1 MPSMA
6 GGRPA
11 AAGRQVESSVVRMDG
26 EAGVTIVL
34 GASPVTELFFAL
46 CAHAR
51 LVELDEA
58 QLPWHHAFAKS
69 LDQRGGA
76 LFERF
81 YGGFDHG
88 LLLSDLF
95 VCGPHRDLER
105 FPAWIESLTDAQF
118 LWLVTGREPPRS
130 AIEGVLAGRLTVR
143 DLNLPPS
150 YRDDVGSL
158 FEHPADARNQFVE
171 LIGYALAAGWAEE
184 AETLRPFWREALQR
198 QQADLEQVGLAEL
211 LRRFGDAPQILR
223 QLCERRRTVRLELVP
238 SCYIG
243 ARWANVYGPGHIVCA
258 FQVRPPGWSVDDTLT
273 LELVRRRAEA
283 LAEPSRLSLLRLV
296 ALGEATGGRALAA
309 RSGLT
314 PATVSRHMAQ
324 LARAGLIRSHV
335 QGREVRYELDA
346 AAIRAFGPHLMQILG
361 QSPLPTST
369 VEQEGSA
376 G

>member
-1 MPSMA
+1 
-6 GGRPA
+6 
-11 AAGRQVESSVVRMDG
+11 
-26 EAGVTIVL
+26 
-34 GASPVTELFFAL
+34 
-46 CAHAR
+46 
-51 LVELDEA
+51 
-58 QLPWHHAFAKS
+58 
-69 LDQRGGA
+69 
-76 LFERF
+76 
-81 YGGFDHG
+81 
-88 LLLSDLF
+88 
-95 VCGPHRDLER
+95 
-105 FPAWIESLTDAQF
+105 
-118 LWLVTGREPPRS
+118 
-130 AIEGVLAGRLTVR
+130 VLAGRLAVR

-158 FEHPADARNQFVE
+158 FEHPADARSQFVE
-171 LIGYALAAGWAEE
+171 LIGYALVAGWAEE

-243 ARWANVYGPGHIVCA
+243 ARWANVYGPGHMVCA

-273 LELVRRRAEA
+273 LELVRRRADA
-283 LAEPSRLSLLRLV
+283 LAEPSRLSLLRMV

-324 LARAGLIRSHV
+324 LARAGLIRSQV